1 MAIAKKPKLASV
13 PGVDESKIQALINK
27 GGSVAIREEE
37 PAAATAGLCRLQLRL
52 DAGLIT
58 RIDAVRKNR
67 LVAPSRHA
75 WLLEAIYEKLQREE
89 GEEE

>member
-37 PAAATAGLCRLQLRL
+37 PAAAAGLCRLQLRL

-67 LVAPSRHA
+67 LVVPSRHA

>member
-37 PAAATAGLCRLQLRL
+37 PAATTGLCRLQLRL